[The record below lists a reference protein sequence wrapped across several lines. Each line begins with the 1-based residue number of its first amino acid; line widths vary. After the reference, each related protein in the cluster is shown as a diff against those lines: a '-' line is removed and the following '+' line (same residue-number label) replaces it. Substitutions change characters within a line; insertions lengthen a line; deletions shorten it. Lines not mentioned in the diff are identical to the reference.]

1 VAGKNGASVDRAS
14 AEGAGARQAPQ
25 SVGEWGQRITE
36 LEDPR
41 GWPDAAAALLAEL
54 GYRLVDPEPGAGD
67 DNHLL
72 VALRDVPTRRHFDPE
87 EIAYYAPAGRVAALT
102 TLDRASATR
111 RGWQDCRAL
120 WGHVHVIDRIPVEN
134 RFLTFGGSVRMAQVD
149 PSLTVVDLWS
159 PAPIVRWGGHSQA
172 TDALAEA
179 MGAFFGRLIVPV
191 DFLSGAAEKVDALA
205 PGVIYRA
212 FLIDV
217 LARQRRASHRGATA
231 TPLDEWL
238 RAAWRAAAEDR
249 GACAAAGSLLVE
261 LGLGTQA
268 A

>member
-1 VAGKNGASVDRAS
+1 V
-14 AEGAGARQAPQ
+14 
-25 SVGEWGQRITE
+25 
-36 LEDPR
+36 
-41 GWPDAAAALLAEL
+41 
-54 GYRLVDPEPGAGD
+54 
-67 DNHLL
+67 
-72 VALRDVPTRRHFDPE
+72 
-87 EIAYYAPAGRVAALT
+87 AYYAPTGRVASLT

-111 RGWQDCRAL
+111 RGWKDCRAL

-134 RFLTFGGSVRMAQVD
+134 RFLTFGGSLRMAQVD

-159 PAPIVRWGGHSQA
+159 PAPIVRWGGHSQP

-191 DFLSGAAEKVDALA
+191 DFLSGAAERIDALT
-205 PGVIYRA
+205 PDVIYRA

-217 LARQRRASHRGATA
+217 LARGRRASGRGARA
-231 TPLDEWL
+231 TPLDDWL
-238 RAAWRAAAEDR
+238 HAAWRKAAEDR
-249 GACAAAGSLLVE
+249 EACAAAGLFLVE

>member
-1 VAGKNGASVDRAS
+1 MKIETSFARPS
-14 AEGAGARQAPQ
+14 AELAGARRAPQ
-25 SVGEWGQRITE
+25 SVAEWGQLIAG

-41 GWPDAAAALLAEL
+41 EWPDAAAALLAEL
-54 GYRLVDPEPGAGD
+54 GYRLVDPERGAGD

-72 VALRDVPTRRHFDPE
+72 VALRDEPTRRHFDPE
-87 EIAYYAPAGRVAALT
+87 AVAYYAPTGRVASLT

-111 RGWQDCRAL
+111 RDWQDCRAL

-134 RFLTFGGSVRMAQVD
+134 RFLTFGGSLRMSQVD
-149 PSLTVVDLWS
+149 PTLTVVDLWS

-172 TDALAEA
+172 TDALATA

-191 DFLSGAAEKVDALA
+191 DFLSGAAEKIDALA
-205 PGVIYRA
+205 PEVIYRA

-217 LARQRRASHRGATA
+217 LARERRAARRGATP
-231 TPLDEWL
+231 TRLDEWL
-238 RAAWRAAAEDR
+238 RAAWRDAAEDR
-249 GACAAAGSLLVE
+249 EACAAARSLLVE
-261 LGLGTQA
+261 LGMGTQA